1 VPSLRFFTS
10 CWRQVETF
18 GVIRDV
24 IPFRLM
30 GASRD
35 HIVVASDSGKVVILL
50 FEKGAFERVHEE
62 TYGKTG
68 LRRVVPGDWLAGDP
82 RGRAF
87 MLGAVEKSKLV
98 YILNRDADKRL
109 TISSP
114 LEAHKSHTVCVAA
127 AGLDV
132 GYENP
137 AFAVLEADYEGDRA
151 RVLTQYVLDMGLN
164 HIVRR
169 SSHPVNPLAHRLC
182 PVPGGADGPSGVLVC
197 APGQLTWMSCPPDER
212 TPVREVTVAFP
223 ARPGAPGD
231 SMVVAW
237 TAHRQK
243 TKFFLLLQV
252 EEGDV
257 FKLTLQFEP
266 NIGETPKKKKKKK
279 KNCWFCFFFLV
290 DRRSFFFF
298 VGKVLRE
305 LRSFILTRWSLR
317 LQCACCETAFCF
329 VPDPTADFISLQQW

>member
-1 VPSLRFFTS
+1 MIARLFFFVFLCESHCDSL
-10 CWRQVETF
+10 QIETF

-50 FEKGAFERVHEE
+50 FDPIKVDILSSVVSLVKTESLFLKKGFERVHEE

-68 LRRVVPGDWLAGDP
+68 LRRLVPGSWLACDP

-87 MLGAVEKSKLV
+87 MIGGIEKAKLV

-114 LEAHKSHTVCVAA
+114 LEAHKSHTVVFDAV
-127 AGLDV
+127 GIDV

-137 AFAVLEADYEGDRA
+137 TFAVLEADYEGDKS
-151 RVLTQYVLDMGLN
+151 RVMTQYVLDMGLN
-164 HIVRR
+164 HIVRKH
-169 SSHPVNPLAHRLC
+169 SHPVNPEAHKLC
-182 PVPGGADGPSGVLVC
+182 TVPGGADGPSGVLVC
-197 APGQLTWMSCPPDER
+197 SPGQVTWTSCPPDER
-212 TPVREVTVAFP
+212 TPVKEVTAAFP
-223 ARPGAPGD
+223 AREGSTGE

-237 TAHRQK
+237 TAHRHK
-243 TKFFLLLQV
+243 SKFFLLLQV

-257 FKLTLQFEP
+257 FKLTLTFDAT
-266 NIGETPKKKKKKK
+266 GVSRASLLYFDT
-279 KNCWFCFFFLV
+279 LV
-290 DRRSFFFF
+290 PSNALC
-298 VGKVLRE
+298 VLRNGF
-305 LRSFILTRWSLR
+305 LFCAGGDSR
-317 LQCACCETAFCF
+317 LYQ
-329 VPDPTADFISLQQW
+329 VGQS